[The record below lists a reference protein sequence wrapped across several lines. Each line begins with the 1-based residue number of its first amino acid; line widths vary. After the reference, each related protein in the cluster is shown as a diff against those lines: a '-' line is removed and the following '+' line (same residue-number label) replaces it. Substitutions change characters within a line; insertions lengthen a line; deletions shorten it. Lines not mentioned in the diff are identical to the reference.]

1 MRPGGRGEEE
11 KKICECV
18 CVSTYV
24 CAGNKEVWGCGRK
37 VKLKEAKGQ
46 RQRRLRCEKGGIE
59 GYLKDISQ
67 SVGEEK
73 KDRGGEGGE
82 AALWDRGNEK
92 DGRAHS

>member
-1 MRPGGRGEEE
+1 M
-11 KKICECV
+11 
-18 CVSTYV
+18 CVSTYACA

-37 VKLKEAKGQ
+37 VKLKEGKGQ
-46 RQRRLRCEKGGIE
+46 RQRRLRCEKGRIE

-82 AALWDRGNEK
+82 AALWERGSEK
-92 DGRAHS
+92 DGRAQS